1 MIVSLWHLF
10 QFPKTFN
17 FHCQFKSCPL
27 PSPGKTGEQPKRKLR
42 RARETQNNVSYSWA
56 TMMMWP
62 VKRWPPAFFS
72 FSKFC
77 CPPPTVRALMARY
90 QLSIPARPFKAHTPP
105 TTWLS
110 ATGNRQIRA
119 ELEPVGRRLCQKKI
133 IYPKFGILGR
143 PGFDT
148 WRLLDITQ
156 ESVDRVWHSVT
167 RSGGYIQDKSETWN
181 VQT

>member
-1 MIVSLWHLF
+1 MIVSLWHSF
-10 QFPKTFN
+10 QCAKTFN
-17 FHCQFKSCPL
+17 FHCQFKCCPL

-42 RARETQNNVSYSWA
+42 RARETQNNVSCSWA

-62 VKRWPPAFFS
+62 VKRWPPVFFS

-119 ELEPVGRRLCQKKI
+119 ELEPVGRRLCQKKDNLSKVWN
-133 IYPKFGILGR
+133 PRQARLWHLAAPGHHSGICG
-143 PGFDT
+143 
-148 WRLLDITQ
+148 
-156 ESVDRVWHSVT
+156 
-167 RSGGYIQDKSETWN
+167 SGLTFRH
-181 VQT
+181 